1 MKTANSCPVIGLT
14 GGIASGKGTAAQMFA
29 AKGIMTVDAD
39 DVSRRVSHEDSEV
52 TAKIIKYFGNSI
64 VAEEGKV
71 NRAALREIVF
81 NDVKALKWLEGLLHP
96 LIREELVQQ
105 LAKCAKCAKHAKR
118 DASSC
123 HSCPYCLLVS
133 PLLLETSQHQL
144 CDKIIVMDIN
154 QETQI
159 KRACS
164 RDNMDEKLAEQII
177 NSQMPQQEKRNKA
190 DYLLD
195 NNQDKQYLAAQVDIL
210 HQKLLK
216 L

>member
-39 DVSRRVSHEDSEV
+39 DVSRRISHEDSEV
-52 TAKIIKYFGNSI
+52 TAKIIKHFGNSI
-64 VAEEGKV
+64 VAAEGKV

-105 LAKCAKCAKHAKR
+105 LAKCAKYAKR

-123 HSCPYCLLVS
+123 LYCLLVS

-144 CDKIIVMDIN
+144 CNKIIVMDIN

-195 NNQDKQYLAAQVDIL
+195 NNQDKQHLATQVDIL

-216 L
+216 LSN

>member
-14 GGIASGKGTAAQMFA
+14 GGIASGKGTATQMFA

-39 DVSRRVSHEDSEV
+39 DVSRRISHEDGEV
-52 TAKIIKYFGNSI
+52 TAKIIKHFGNSI
-64 VAEEGKV
+64 VAEGEKI

-81 NDVKALKWLEGLLHP
+81 NDAKALKWLEGLLHP

-105 LAKCAKCAKHAKR
+105 LAKYAKS

-144 CDKIIVMDIN
+144 CDKIIVMDVN

-177 NSQMPQQEKRNKA
+177 NSQMPQQEKCNKA

-195 NNQDKQYLAAQVDIL
+195 NNQDKQHLAAQVDIL

-216 L
+216 LSN

>member
-1 MKTANSCPVIGLT
+1 MKTVNSCPVIGLT

-39 DVSRRVSHEDSEV
+39 DVSRRISHEDSEV
-52 TAKIIKYFGNSI
+52 TAKIIKHFGNSI

-105 LAKCAKCAKHAKR
+105 LAKCAKHAKR

-133 PLLLETSQHQL
+133 PLLLETSQYQL
-144 CDKIIVMDIN
+144 CDKIIVMDVN

-177 NSQMPQQEKRNKA
+177 NSQMPQQEKCNKA

-195 NNQDKQYLAAQVDIL
+195 NNQDKQDLATQVDIL

-216 L
+216 LSN